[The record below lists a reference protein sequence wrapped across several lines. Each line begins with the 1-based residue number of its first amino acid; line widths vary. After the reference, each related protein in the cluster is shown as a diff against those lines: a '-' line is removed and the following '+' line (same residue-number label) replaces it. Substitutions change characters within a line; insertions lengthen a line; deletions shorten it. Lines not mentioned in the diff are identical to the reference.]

1 MQCFMLL
8 QPHEIEPEH
17 CLKFVCR
24 VSFAD
29 MGRSNTTSFSAGSV
43 RDEDFWDEPYMEPA
57 DDREASW
64 LDRQTWDQQMANDG
78 DVNYTNI
85 AVLTPEALREADA
98 LRQAE
103 AVRHMDRHPHD
114 SATAAASTTT
124 PPPREDQRPTCDHGG
139 LHAPLTLLPPPETWR
154 PAPRDV
160 LLVTRIWR
168 DTIWVWN
175 ESATDSHHGVGII
188 LMRWLIGDYPHW
200 MPAAQKHCIITGHF
214 QDQEESGL
222 PVIQIHAILPS
233 GWPWGRGLLMV
244 RWLEG
249 W

>member
-1 MQCFMLL
+1 MTNYKRRGFLHGCRESLT
-8 QPHEIEPEH
+8 EI
-17 CLKFVCR
+17 
-24 VSFAD
+24 
-29 MGRSNTTSFSAGSV
+29 
-43 RDEDFWDEPYMEPA
+43 Y
-57 DDREASW
+57 
-64 LDRQTWDQQMANDG
+64 DG
-78 DVNYTNI
+78 V
-85 AVLTPEALREADA
+85 EALLTNLAGLPPHAENLALQRQILEGVTDLQQYISDIEEQEETLDEAPYGSWNHL
-98 LRQAE
+98 LRHELVQ
-103 AVRHMDRHPHD
+103 HT
-114 SATAAASTTT
+114 SARRAASTTT
-124 PPPREDQRPTCDHGG
+124 PPPHEDQMPSRHTCDGHCGQ
-139 LHAPLTLLPPPETWR
+139 HAPLTLLSPPQTWQ
-154 PAPRDV
+154 PALHDV

-168 DTIWVWN
+168 DMIWVWN

>member
-1 MQCFMLL
+1 M
-8 QPHEIEPEH
+8 EPE
-17 CLKFVCR
+17 
-24 VSFAD
+24 
-29 MGRSNTTSFSAGSV
+29 
-43 RDEDFWDEPYMEPA
+43 

-64 LDRQTWDQQMANDG
+64 LDRQTVERRMALDT
-78 DVNYTNI
+78 DVDYTNI
-85 AVLTPEALREADA
+85 AVLTPAALREA
-98 LRQAE
+98 E
-103 AVRHMDRHPHD
+103 ATRDRDRHQHNCD
-114 SATAAASTTT
+114 QHTSARRAASTTT
-124 PPPREDQRPTCDHGG
+124 PPPHEDQMPSRHTCDGHCGQ
-139 LHAPLTLLPPPETWR
+139 HAPLTLLSPPQTWQ
-154 PAPRDV
+154 PALHDV

-168 DTIWVWN
+168 DMIWVWN